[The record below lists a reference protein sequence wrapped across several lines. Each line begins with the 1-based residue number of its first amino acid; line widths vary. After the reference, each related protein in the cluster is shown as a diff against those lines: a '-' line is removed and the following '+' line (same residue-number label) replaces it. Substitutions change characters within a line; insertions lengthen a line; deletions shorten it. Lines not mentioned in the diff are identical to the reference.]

1 MWRYKNKLVEIK
13 IIWQTFS
20 HLPQQ
25 WNPLVCYRVRRHC
38 HLPAKV
44 AANLTSCLYSSAVH
58 MAVFL
63 FFPRLQKQLTFS
75 GLSSLKCFAQSEQLL
90 RRAQDVSFFNL
101 GPFQTCTFFLKKK
114 KKILSIT
121 RLRLTGHRSEDH
133 MNRWDQNV
141 PPCLSL
147 FRLLQIQKKDPTHQV
162 CATEVT
168 CSNPGSTS
176 SLCTLSKNM
185 KS

>member
-1 MWRYKNKLVEIK
+1 MSSKECERILYVKCCPGSASSNNTAYKTQVNVCEDIKNKLVEIK

-25 WNPLVCYRVRRHC
+25 WNPLVCYRVRRHR

-114 KKILSIT
+114 KKNPIYYQT
-121 RLRLTGHRSEDH
+121 ETNRAQVWRSHE
-133 MNRWDQNV
+133 
-141 PPCLSL
+141 
-147 FRLLQIQKKDPTHQV
+147 
-162 CATEVT
+162 
-168 CSNPGSTS
+168 
-176 SLCTLSKNM
+176 
-185 KS
+185 

>member
-75 GLSSLKCFAQSEQLL
+75 GLSSLKCFAQSE
-90 RRAQDVSFFNL
+90 
-101 GPFQTCTFFLKKK
+101 

-162 CATEVT
+162 CAAEVT

>member
-1 MWRYKNKLVEIK
+1 M
-13 IIWQTFS
+13 
-20 HLPQQ
+20 
-25 WNPLVCYRVRRHC
+25 
-38 HLPAKV
+38 

-141 PPCLSL
+141 PHVSVSFAFYK
-147 FRLLQIQKKDPTHQV
+147 FRRKIRLTKCAQQRLHVPTL
-162 CATEVT
+162 AA
-168 CSNPGSTS
+168 PS

>member
-1 MWRYKNKLVEIK
+1 
-13 IIWQTFS
+13 
-20 HLPQQ
+20 
-25 WNPLVCYRVRRHC
+25 
-38 HLPAKV
+38 
-44 AANLTSCLYSSAVH
+44 

-162 CATEVT
+162 CAAEVT
-168 CSNPGSTS
+168 CSNPGSTF
-176 SLCTLSKNM
+176 
-185 KS
+185 KSMHIVKKHEVLAYKTQGSWKLYVSVTHVLVTM

>member
-1 MWRYKNKLVEIK
+1 M
-13 IIWQTFS
+13 
-20 HLPQQ
+20 
-25 WNPLVCYRVRRHC
+25 
-38 HLPAKV
+38 

-90 RRAQDVSFFNL
+90 RSSRCEFFQL
-101 GPFQTCTFFLKKK
+101 GPLPDMHFFPEE

-133 MNRWDQNV
+133 MNRWDQNAPHVSVSFAFYKFRRKIRLTKCAQQRLHV
-141 PPCLSL
+141 PTLAA
-147 FRLLQIQKKDPTHQV
+147 LQVYAHCQKT
-162 CATEVT
+162 
-168 CSNPGSTS
+168 
-176 SLCTLSKNM
+176 
-185 KS
+185 

>member
-75 GLSSLKCFAQSEQLL
+75 GLSSLKCFAQSE
-90 RRAQDVSFFNL
+90 
-101 GPFQTCTFFLKKK
+101 

-141 PPCLSL
+141 PPCLSR

-162 CATEVT
+162 CAAEVT

>member
-75 GLSSLKCFAQSEQLL
+75 GLSSLKCFAQSE
-90 RRAQDVSFFNL
+90 
-101 GPFQTCTFFLKKK
+101 

-141 PPCLSL
+141 TPCLSL

-162 CATEVT
+162 CAAEVT